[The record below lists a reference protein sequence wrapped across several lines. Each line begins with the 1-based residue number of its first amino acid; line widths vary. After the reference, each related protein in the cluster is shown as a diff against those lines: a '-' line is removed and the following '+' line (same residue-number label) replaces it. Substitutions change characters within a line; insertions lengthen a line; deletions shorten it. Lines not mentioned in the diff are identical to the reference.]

1 MNMARILCVDKKL
14 RTKAKYCKIQSA
26 WKNSQES
33 NISYLLIR
41 KCKYDYHEVTTVT
54 FREDDPKTKTV
65 PKIST
70 QNAIKEEP
78 F

>member
-1 MNMARILCVDKKL
+1 MARTLWIDKKL
-14 RTKAKYCKIQSA
+14 SKKAKYCKMQSA
-26 WKNSQES
+26 WKNVQES

-41 KCKYDYHEVTTVT
+41 KCKYAYHEVTTVT
-54 FREDDPKTKTV
+54 FREHDPKTKIV

-70 QNAIKEEP
+70 QNAIKEEL

>member
-1 MNMARILCVDKKL
+1 MARTLWVGKKL
-14 RTKAKYCKIQSA
+14 STKAKYCKVQSA
-26 WKNSQES
+26 WKNFQES
-33 NISYLLIR
+33 NISYLLIL
-41 KCKYDYHEVTTVT
+41 KCKYAYHEVTTVT

-70 QNAIKEEP
+70 QNSIKEEP